1 MSLKKIISIILLTF
15 LASPIVLAE
24 DVKVEGTATQ
34 DFSLIGG
41 SGWEVDIDNVII
53 GPPTL
58 AGTTAS
64 VGMAT
69 VSPVIPRGTIDPN
82 IAVGDRVEAFGELDV
97 GLIKLYGSSDY
108 YIKKISGDQ
117 ILSPPSEKS
126 ETSANGASQF
136 DSCVAGWQDAPDINL
151 GEVYTSNL
159 CPFSGGQMFKQ
170 IYRRFY
176 VPNAGQITAKVMKVP
191 SNGIIMIWLQ
201 EVDDQS
207 TLVSSPN
214 IFDSQGM
221 LINQPTGQTVNLSA
235 DISKPAYWWIM
246 IQCATLGGLQ
256 DSEYSFVVSQGCD
269 WTGRWNLDSGPS
281 NQQIQMDLQQSGD
294 MVTGSYSNQG
304 RITGTV
310 SANMLKGTWS
320 EPPDYSEPRNKGVFE
335 FTLFA
340 DCNSFSGNWGLG
352 SSGSWMG
359 QWNGE
364 RAEGKKSMGVTRS
377 HNLDEK
383 EYPDAGEEGF
393 DIPPVAPPNPNP
405 TPPKPPIPPMNE
417 TFGSYEG

>member
-1 MSLKKIISIILLTF
+1 MSFKKIISIMLLT
-15 LASPIVLAE
+15 LLVSPIVLAE
-24 DVKVEGTATQ
+24 DVKVEGIATQ

-41 SGWEVDIDNVII
+41 SGWEVDIDNVIS

-58 AGTTAS
+58 AGTAVS

-69 VSPVIPRGTIDPN
+69 VSPIIPRGTIDPN

-108 YIKKISGDQ
+108 YIKKNSGYQ

-126 ETSANGASQF
+126 ETSANGASQL

-151 GEVYTSNL
+151 GEVYTSNF

-176 VPNAGQITAKVMKVP
+176 VPNAGQISAKVMKVP

-221 LINQPTGQTVNLSA
+221 LINQLTGQTVTFSA
-235 DISKPAYWWIM
+235 DVSKPAYWWIM

-269 WTGRWNLDSGPS
+269 WNGRWNLDSSPS
-281 NQQIQMDLQQSGD
+281 NQKIQMDLQQSGD
-294 MVTGSYSNQG
+294 VVTGSYSNQG

-310 SANMLKGTWS
+310 SGNKLQGTWS
-320 EPPDYSEPRNKGVFE
+320 EPPDYSEPRNKGAFE
-335 FTLFA
+335 FRISA
-340 DCNSFSGNWGLG
+340 DCNSFNGNWGLG

-359 QWNGE
+359 PWNGKRVE
-364 RAEGKKSMGVTRS
+364 SAVRE
-377 HNLDEK
+377 D
-383 EYPDAGEEGF
+383 
-393 DIPPVAPPNPNP
+393 VATSRGSYRG
-405 TPPKPPIPPMNE
+405 TPPDNTSPDYTPPDLWPV
-417 TFGSYEG
+417 

>member
-1 MSLKKIISIILLTF
+1 MSFKKIISIMLLT
-15 LASPIVLAE
+15 LLVYPIVLAE
-24 DVKVEGTATQ
+24 DVKVEGIATQ

-53 GPPTL
+53 GPPAL
-58 AGTTAS
+58 AGTTVS

-69 VSPVIPRGTIDPN
+69 VSPIIPRGTIDPN
-82 IAVGDRVEAFGELDV
+82 IAVGDRVEAFGSLDV

-108 YIKKISGDQ
+108 YIKKNSGDQ
-117 ILSPPSEKS
+117 ILSPPPEKS
-126 ETSANGASQF
+126 ETFANGASQL

-151 GEVYTSNL
+151 GEVYTSNF

-221 LINQPTGQTVNLSA
+221 LINQLTGQTVTFCA
-235 DISKPAYWWIM
+235 DVSKPAYWWIM

-269 WTGRWNLDSGPS
+269 WNGRWNLDSSPS
-281 NQQIQMDLQQSGD
+281 NQKIQMDLQQSGD
-294 MVTGSYSNQG
+294 VVTGSYSNQG

-310 SANMLKGTWS
+310 SGNKLQGTWS
-320 EPPDYSEPRNKGVFE
+320 EPPDYSEPRNKGAFE
-335 FTLFA
+335 FTLSA
-340 DCNSFSGNWGLG
+340 DCNSFNGNWGLG

-359 QWNGE
+359 PWNGK
-364 RAEGKKSMGVTRS
+364 RAESAVRE
-377 HNLDEK
+377 D
-383 EYPDAGEEGF
+383 
-393 DIPPVAPPNPNP
+393 VATYRGSYRG
-405 TPPKPPIPPMNE
+405 TPPDNTSPDYTPPDLWPV
-417 TFGSYEG
+417 

>member
-1 MSLKKIISIILLTF
+1 MSFKKIISIMLLT
-15 LASPIVLAE
+15 LLVSPIVLAE
-24 DVKVEGTATQ
+24 DVKVEGIATQ

-41 SGWEVDIDNVII
+41 SGWEVDIDNVIS

-58 AGTTAS
+58 AGTTVS

-69 VSPVIPRGTIDPN
+69 VSPIIPRGTIDPN

-108 YIKKISGDQ
+108 YIKKNSGYQ

-126 ETSANGASQF
+126 ETSANGASQL

-151 GEVYTSNL
+151 GEVYTSNF

-176 VPNAGQITAKVMKVP
+176 VPNAGQISAKVMKVP

-221 LINQPTGQTVNLSA
+221 LINQLTGQTVTFSA
-235 DISKPAYWWIM
+235 DVSKPAYWWIM

-256 DSEYSFVVSQGCD
+256 DSEYSFVVSQGCN
-269 WTGRWNLDSGPS
+269 WNGRWNLDSSPS
-281 NQQIQMDLQQSGD
+281 NQKIQMDLQQSGD
-294 MVTGSYSNQG
+294 VVTGSYSNQG

-310 SANMLKGTWS
+310 SGNKLQGTWS
-320 EPPDYSEPRNKGVFE
+320 EPPDYSEPRNKGAFE
-335 FTLFA
+335 FRISA
-340 DCNSFSGNWGLG
+340 DCNSFNGNWGLG

-359 QWNGE
+359 PWNGKRVE
-364 RAEGKKSMGVTRS
+364 SAVRE
-377 HNLDEK
+377 D
-383 EYPDAGEEGF
+383 
-393 DIPPVAPPNPNP
+393 VATSRGSYRG
-405 TPPKPPIPPMNE
+405 TPPDNTSPDYTPPDLWPV
-417 TFGSYEG
+417 

>member
-1 MSLKKIISIILLTF
+1 MSFKKIISIMLLT
-15 LASPIVLAE
+15 LLVYPIVLAE
-24 DVKVEGTATQ
+24 DVKVEGIATQ

-58 AGTTAS
+58 AGTTVS

-69 VSPVIPRGTIDPN
+69 VSPIIPRGTIDPN

-108 YIKKISGDQ
+108 YIKKNSGDQ

-126 ETSANGASQF
+126 ETSANGASQL

-151 GEVYTSNL
+151 GEVYTSNF

-221 LINQPTGQTVNLSA
+221 LINQLTGQTGDLQRRCRQAGLLVDHDSVRYLRRA
-235 DISKPAYWWIM
+235 AR
-246 IQCATLGGLQ
+246 LGVLLCRVPGVRLEWQMESGLQ
-256 DSEYSFVVSQGCD
+256 PQQPEDPD
-269 WTGRWNLDSGPS
+269 GPAA
-281 NQQIQMDLQQSGD
+281 I
-294 MVTGSYSNQG
+294 
-304 RITGTV
+304 
-310 SANMLKGTWS
+310 W
-320 EPPDYSEPRNKGVFE
+320 
-335 FTLFA
+335 
-340 DCNSFSGNWGLG
+340 
-352 SSGSWMG
+352 
-359 QWNGE
+359 
-364 RAEGKKSMGVTRS
+364 
-377 HNLDEK
+377 
-383 EYPDAGEEGF
+383 
-393 DIPPVAPPNPNP
+393 
-405 TPPKPPIPPMNE
+405 
-417 TFGSYEG
+417 